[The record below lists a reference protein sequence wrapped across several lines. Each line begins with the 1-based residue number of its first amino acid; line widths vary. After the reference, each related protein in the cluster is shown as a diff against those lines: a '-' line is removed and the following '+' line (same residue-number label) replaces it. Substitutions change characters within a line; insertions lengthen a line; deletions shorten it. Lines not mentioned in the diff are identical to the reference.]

1 MNIFEQATRQALSFA
16 TTRGMLTTQDLW
28 QVPLRSK
35 NGFDLDAIAKA
46 CNATVKEFAEESFVD
61 KPVQAAGKKTAELA
75 LEVVKHIIAVKLE
88 EEAWTAARASK
99 IKARERILQVMA
111 EKQDEGLKA
120 MSLEELTQELNK
132 L

>member
-1 MNIFEQATRQALSFA
+1 
-16 TTRGMLTTQDLW
+16 MLANL
-28 QVPLRSK
+28 
-35 NGFDLDAIAKA
+35 
-46 CNATVKEFAEESFVD
+46 
-61 KPVQAAGKKTAELA
+61 AGKKTAELA

-88 EEAWTAARASK
+88 EEAALAARASK